1 MKKIVFI
8 VFSMVIIFTGCT
20 SQYEDVTDPLE
31 RKIIDSFDDEGFD
44 NRSYEITDGNM
55 NIYFSD
61 SVYVKNTGD
70 MIKIPVVD
78 SLKDIQELNNEDIE
92 HIKYNFK
99 VEGEDT
105 YATISFINEEVM
117 QMDFENFSYNDIMQ
131 YSFISTN
138 SDELREHLTSL

>member
-31 RKIIDSFDDEGFD
+31 RKIIESFDNEGFD
-44 NRSYEITDGNM
+44 NISYEITDGDM

-78 SLKDIQELNNEDIE
+78 SLKDIQGLNNEDIE

-105 YATISFINEEVM
+105 YATITFINEEVM

>member
-20 SQYEDVTDPLE
+20 AQYEDVTDPLE
-31 RKIIDSFDDEGFD
+31 RKIIESFDDEGFD
-44 NRSYEITDGNM
+44 NISYEITDGDM

-78 SLKDIQELNNEDIE
+78 SLKAIQELNNEDIE

-105 YATISFINEEVM
+105 YATITFINEEVT
-117 QMDFENFSYNDIMQ
+117 QIDFENFSYNDIMQ

>member
-31 RKIIDSFDDEGFD
+31 RKIIESFDNEGFD
-44 NRSYEITDGNM
+44 NISYEITDGDM

-78 SLKDIQELNNEDIE
+78 SLKDIQKLNNEDIE
-92 HIKYNFK
+92 YIKYNFK

-105 YATISFINEEVM
+105 YATITFINEEVM

>member
-1 MKKIVFI
+1 
-8 VFSMVIIFTGCT
+8 MVIIFTGCT

-44 NRSYEITDGNM
+44 NISYEITDGNM